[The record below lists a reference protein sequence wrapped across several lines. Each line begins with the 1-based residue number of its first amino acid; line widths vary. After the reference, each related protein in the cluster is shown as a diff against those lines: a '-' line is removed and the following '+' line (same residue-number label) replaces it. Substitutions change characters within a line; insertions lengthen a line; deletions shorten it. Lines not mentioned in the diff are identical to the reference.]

1 MQIVVVMAMK
11 WAGDRTITRIS
22 LRDYESTAHRADF
35 SRKFTKGKAG
45 SRESPD
51 LFSRKSTSTRGC
63 NQSCDA
69 AKGAGPAICENRG
82 VGVWYGP
89 KENSLRLLS
98 FPGFKAGLLEPGCAE
113 VIHRHDRALR
123 VIVPVLRKNY
133 PLHDPYLYKMIDP
146 YQDSQF
152 PDLVRLEKLLGW

>member
-1 MQIVVVMAMK
+1 MQIVVVMATR
-11 WAGDRTITRIS
+11 WAGDHTITRIS

-45 SRESPD
+45 SREFPG

-63 NQSCDA
+63 NRRRDA
-69 AKGAGPAICENRG
+69 SKDAGQAICESRG

-98 FPGFKAGLLEPGCAE
+98 FLGFKAGLLQPRCAE
-113 VIHRHDRALR
+113 VIHCYNGALLM
-123 VIVPVLRKNY
+123 IVPVLRKNY
-133 PLHDPYLYKMIDP
+133 PLHDPYLSHVLSP
-146 YQDSQF
+146 YHDSQL
-152 PDLVRLEKLLGW
+152 PDLVCLEKILGW